1 MKILFINLPYYGHV
15 VPTIGLVQEL
25 INNGCEV
32 TYLLPFDW
40 KDKIKDS
47 GATFYGYQNHKQLSE
62 QIKNAYHAARSIISN
77 YDLVIYEQ
85 FFFLGKHLADEFNK
99 PVVRIFTAPATNKK
113 LMNAFIQKG
122 PLSIF
127 KNKWICKAFT
137 KDIVKNIEMKTD
149 NWLDEI
155 IYNPPQLNLVY
166 TLKEYQP
173 DIHEFND
180 EQYKFIGP
188 SIYNRNECF
197 VFHKTR
203 PIIYISL
210 GSVVKGRNSFY
221 RKCFE
226 ALKDEYVDVIL
237 STKKKFRN
245 IPSNFHIFSY
255 VPQTEVLKIADLFI
269 THGGMNSVSEALVS
283 NTPML
288 VIPFASDQFVN
299 ADCVEKLNVG
309 KKLESNQLHRL
320 RELSLSIMNDDSMKE
335 SLNKTNAMIEKSLG
349 NKGGAKLIIDL
360 YQKEK
365 IHERNND

>member
-1 MKILFINLPYYGHV
+1 MEEACRKR
-15 VPTIGLVQEL
+15 
-25 INNGCEV
+25 
-32 TYLLPFDW
+32 
-40 KDKIKDS
+40 
-47 GATFYGYQNHKQLSE
+47 LSE
-62 QIKNAYHAARSIISN
+62 QIKNAYKTARCIISN

-113 LMNAFIQKG
+113 LMNAFIQSG

-173 DIHEFND
+173 YMNEFNE

-188 SIYNRNECF
+188 SIYDRNESF

-210 GSVVKGRNSFY
+210 GSVVKERNSFY

-226 ALKDEYVDVIL
+226 AFKDENVDVIL
-237 STKKKFRN
+237 STKNQLKN
-245 IPSNFHIFSY
+245 VPSNFHIYSY
-255 VPQTEVLKIADLFI
+255 VPQTEVLKIADIFI
-269 THGGMNSVSEALVS
+269 THGGMNSVSEALVA

-288 VIPFASDQFVN
+288 VIPFASDQFIN
-299 ADCVEKLNVG
+299 ANCVEKLNVG
-309 KKLESNQLHRL
+309 KKLESNKLHRL
-320 RELSLSIMNDDSMKE
+320 KELSISIMNDYSIKE
-335 SLNKTNAMIEKSLG
+335 NLKKTN
-349 NKGGAKLIIDL
+349 
-360 YQKEK
+360 
-365 IHERNND
+365 